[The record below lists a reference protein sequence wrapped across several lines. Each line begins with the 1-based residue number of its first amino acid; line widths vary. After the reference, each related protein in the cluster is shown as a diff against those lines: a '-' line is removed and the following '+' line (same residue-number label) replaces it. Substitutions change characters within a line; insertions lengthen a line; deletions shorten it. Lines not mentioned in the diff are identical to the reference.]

1 VSFLDGGGESVKVR
15 GAGGRGNK
23 CSFFIKYEDPS
34 QWRDEGEGGDAFIRA
49 FTEKA
54 EAQARDTFATIVS
67 KAKRARSPS
76 IGAEDDDAPD
86 AKRTRS
92 SSVGA
97 ENDDAPEEA
106 HVPRYPTLPAPP
118 PRRTHF
124 GSSQTPHTFVRFVLL
139 LSETNGGAGWSASSL
154 RDFSVQA
161 SEGQPC
167 AALLALSRVLFGRCS
182 LSLIQL
188 YECACV
194 CVFSFIFFL
203 LLAVFL

>member
-15 GAGGRGNK
+15 GAGERGNR
-23 CSFFIKYEDPS
+23 CSFFIKYENPS
-34 QWRDEGEGGDAFIRA
+34 QWRDEGESGDAFIRA

-118 PRRTHF
+118 PA
-124 GSSQTPHTFVRFVLL
+124 PHTL
-139 LSETNGGAGWSASSL
+139 WK
-154 RDFSVQA
+154 
-161 SEGQPC
+161 
-167 AALLALSRVLFGRCS
+167 
-182 LSLIQL
+182 
-188 YECACV
+188 
-194 CVFSFIFFL
+194 
-203 LLAVFL
+203 